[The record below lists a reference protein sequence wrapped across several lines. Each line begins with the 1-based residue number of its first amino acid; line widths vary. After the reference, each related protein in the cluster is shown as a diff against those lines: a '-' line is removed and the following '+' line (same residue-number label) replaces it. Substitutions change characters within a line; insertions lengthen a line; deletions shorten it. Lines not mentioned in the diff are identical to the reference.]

1 MSNSCPADIKETP
14 PQYTLVIFPDM
25 LEKTGKGRIV
35 NVSSDS
41 HLSAKL
47 DLDNLNSQ
55 HYYDKWDSYANTK
68 LCNMLHTRELARRGK
83 DKGMY

>member
-1 MSNSCPADIKETP
+1 
-14 PQYTLVIFPDM
+14 M

-35 NVSSDS
+35 NVSSNGYIF
-41 HLSAKL
+41 AKL

-55 HYYDKWDSYANTK
+55 HYFDNWRSYANTK